1 MLKHYKSGVGYK
13 QLFSSQTINSTHLLV
28 FLSMMS
34 SEGFGTYI
42 AIVVILLFV
51 LCAVC
56 TAPLSVSIT
65 MYIIVG
71 LVVNVILPCPT
82 LHLLFPLCL
91 VTVLVP
97 VFISSCACLYSYNC
111 LYGTSHCKSYFL

>member
-1 MLKHYKSGVGYK
+1 
-13 QLFSSQTINSTHLLV
+13 
-28 FLSMMS
+28 MMS

-71 LVVNVILPCPT
+71 LVVNVLLPCPT

-91 VTVLVP
+91 ATVLVP
-97 VFISSCACLYSYNC
+97 VFISYNC
-111 LYGTSHCKSYFL
+111 LYGTSHCKSYFCDHIAIGNLSEKSLSTHTFIPHFSHSELKSIVSAAASL